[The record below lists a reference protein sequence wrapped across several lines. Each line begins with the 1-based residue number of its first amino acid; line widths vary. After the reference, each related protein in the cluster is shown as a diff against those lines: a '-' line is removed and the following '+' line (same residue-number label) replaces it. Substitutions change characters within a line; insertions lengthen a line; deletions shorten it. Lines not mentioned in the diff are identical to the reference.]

1 METKSVDFTS
11 YVDPETV
18 FLASSQETGH
28 EWELYK
34 ENVRPLKRGRKIDL
48 LNHALKSTTDVKIK
62 KGLIEKRRNLIQEI
76 DQYRG
81 DDPLQPWLDCIK
93 WVQESFP
100 QGGDCSG
107 LIVIYEQCVRTFW
120 HDERY
125 KNDLRYLKVWLEYAE
140 NCHDAEVIYSFIEA
154 NKIGLAH
161 SPFYIAYALH
171 MEKKNKIKTANEIFN
186 RGIAVHAQPAEKLKE
201 AYKKFFTRSMR
212 RQNAP
217 TEDCTE
223 SNPPVRTFGTA
234 LNGGHAGNQAA
245 ANSIFPRKKLKQD
258 GCTRT
263 PLSIYKDAN
272 NIDARMD
279 HQAGASKGDPKL
291 WCTLGSRSERN
302 KENSAIPS
310 KWTAN
315 KIPVRAVHS
324 TRGVAPTPC
333 IEILVDEECEKEC
346 KVEKEDVKSSTLQL
360 RHGDHRDMKKE
371 TDLLRENPLR
381 NFPFGSL
388 PR

>member
-1 METKSVDFTS
+1 MVKFEADQKYGSGGSESGKYGMRRSKLWSRNRVSCFVARSKSCRR
-11 YVDPETV
+11 E
-18 FLASSQETGH
+18 GC
-28 EWELYK
+28 YK

-76 DQYRG
+76 DQYQG

-120 HDERY
+120 HDDRY

-186 RGIAVHAQPAEKLKE
+186 RGIAVHAQPAEKLEE
-201 AYKKFFTRSMR
+201 AYKMAFY
-212 RQNAP
+212 
-217 TEDCTE
+217 DCTE

-291 WCTLGSRSERN
+291 WCTLGSRFSRLYN
-302 KENSAIPS
+302 
-310 KWTAN
+310 
-315 KIPVRAVHS
+315 
-324 TRGVAPTPC
+324 TRGSKLNLPC